1 MGTRNTSNFGPSQAL
16 VVTGLAK
23 SFLDL
28 CAPTVQFPR
37 NSILF
42 LIILFSVCTRV
53 PQTSGVP
60 HGASHTDD
68 QQESQDA
75 KENISYPHDNNEV
88 VGEV

>member
-1 MGTRNTSNFGPSQAL
+1 MNVGDIREK
-16 VVTGLAK
+16 TGRRK
-23 SFLDL
+23 
-28 CAPTVQFPR
+28 QFY
-37 NSILF
+37 SSLF
-42 LIILFSVCTRV
+42 CSVCV
-53 PQTSGVP
+53 HIPQTSGVP

>member
-1 MGTRNTSNFGPSQAL
+1 MVIGM
-16 VVTGLAK
+16 
-23 SFLDL
+23 
-28 CAPTVQFPR
+28 
-37 NSILF
+37 LF
-42 LIILFSVCTRV
+42 DECGRHQREKREKFSVCTRV

-60 HGASHTDD
+60 HGASHIDD

>member
-1 MGTRNTSNFGPSQAL
+1 MVIGMLFDACGRHQREKREKKT
-16 VVTGLAK
+16 
-23 SFLDL
+23 
-28 CAPTVQFPR
+28 
-37 NSILF
+37 ILF

-53 PQTSGVP
+53 SQTSGVP